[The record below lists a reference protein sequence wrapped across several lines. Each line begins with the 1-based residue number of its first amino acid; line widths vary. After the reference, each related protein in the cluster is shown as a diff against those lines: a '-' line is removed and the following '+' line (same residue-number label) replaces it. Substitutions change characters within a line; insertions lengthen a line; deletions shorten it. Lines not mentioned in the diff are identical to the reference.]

1 MAKKILKR
9 SLALGA
15 LMAFVIT
22 GSAMAKEFG
31 GKDYS
36 YSSKKPTDIRE
47 SYKLNVE
54 GGSVDEVIGANYFGI
69 NEDTT
74 WIQNNDEKISINKVF
89 TTISGDVEVEEGLYG
104 GTKIAGGYP
113 DGGNYPRAGLQ
124 IDTNETNL
132 IINGGTFGTTN
143 SDDGFR
149 KIVVAGDFIKERG
162 TNYGNEV
169 KILSNIDKSNITI
182 NSGTFDSV
190 VFGGS
195 VIGVYGYHLVND
207 VAKVKEA
214 NIVVNGGTFNAPLVA
229 GGGSYNIVGNYPNNE
244 IREGSQILSEVEN
257 TNLLLN
263 GGTFN
268 GEIYAGGL
276 QGVKENEIPN
286 TMPVSKVGVTNISI
300 KGEIKDSIYGYNIKA
315 NRVDSKTWKFAT
327 DYSKSVT
334 TNIVVESQG
343 SVKNIDIVKGS
354 VIFKDGATWDIGT
367 STSNIATN
375 VTLKAGSSLAID
387 GDSFERKE
395 KDNVYAVN
403 GIGYFKAEEGAK
415 LVITGLKET
424 TYNIAKGFEN
434 YSVDGFVVADNAL
447 MAANINI
454 EDDELTAIIAP
465 KSMNQIVDSTGVS
478 SNAGSMLES
487 VVGMASTDNVPDA
500 SKPAIE
506 FIVNAMAGQASGN
519 TPEGAGTAINS
530 ALQIGEA
537 GGNSGTAL
545 SVVNNVAGVTTQ
557 RLSFSQMNT
566 APQGG
571 HGKVERKYKSG
582 AGVWAQYMHGK
593 DKVEDM
599 PMDSL
604 KSSYESQYNG
614 AVIGYDFKEVGKT
627 KTGIAFNYGEGD
639 SHSTGG
645 SIATRSD
652 FDFWGIGLYH
662 NIMNDDT
669 NLILD
674 VNYSKSD
681 SDVTQINGGTTLT
694 ANPETTTLSAGV
706 KFEKLIQNGPV
717 QIVPYAGLRFMSV
730 DTDDYAANIAGKK
743 AFMYAPDRQNIWL
756 IPVGVSL
763 RQENTYENGW
773 RVTPKADLSYIW
785 AVGDTDSSMTVSI
798 PGITNVANM
807 NYTVMDNGSFL
818 GTLGIEAEKGDWTY
832 GLSYSYQKGEYQ
844 RSDKWFVDVRY
855 SF

>member
-22 GSAMAKEFG
+22 GSAMAATVSFSGKNVTIGDTTIGAEKQSINITSHDMIIGENDKALKISSASNEDRAVSDSVSSHKINLLGITIDLQGAQRAVSASASTLTIGNEQTDSIFLKQTQWEGETDENSIAVIGLAKSKISLNAKNITIVAEGYSAAHIMNSTEDGSLPENHSVMEINADVISVTNNREG
-31 GKDYS
+31 GIGLSAHSHGEMIVNGD
-36 YSSKKPTDIRE
+36 
-47 SYKLNVE
+47 LNVNATNALDLR
-54 GGSVDEVIGANYFGI
+54 GNSKVRI
-69 NEDTT
+69 NEDGAHKTVLNGDIVFET
-74 WIQNNDEKISINKVF
+74 NNQNDGNSNGSGKLINSDTLVVFNGKGSEFNGRSYITYQVKTNDVFSYVQYVKNQNDEYADHHGKVTGFAMKFSNGATWNITDSSFVNTVDFGAGSVLNIDDVTKYTEKYAINGNAGKKISI
-89 TTISGDVEVEEGLYG
+89 D
-104 GTKIAGGYP
+104 GT
-113 DGGNYPRAGLQ
+113 
-124 IDTNETNL
+124 
-132 IINGGTFGTTN
+132 
-143 SDDGFR
+143 
-149 KIVVAGDFIKERG
+149 
-162 TNYGNEV
+162 
-169 KILSNIDKSNITI
+169 
-182 NSGTFDSV
+182 
-190 VFGGS
+190 
-195 VIGVYGYHLVND
+195 
-207 VAKVKEA
+207 
-214 NIVVNGGTFNAPLVA
+214 
-229 GGGSYNIVGNYPNNE
+229 
-244 IREGSQILSEVEN
+244 
-257 TNLLLN
+257 
-263 GGTFN
+263 
-268 GEIYAGGL
+268 
-276 QGVKENEIPN
+276 
-286 TMPVSKVGVTNISI
+286 
-300 KGEIKDSIYGYNIKA
+300 
-315 NRVDSKTWKFAT
+315 
-327 DYSKSVT
+327 
-334 TNIVVESQG
+334 
-343 SVKNIDIVKGS
+343 
-354 VIFKDGATWDIGT
+354 
-367 STSNIATN
+367 
-375 VTLKAGSSLAID
+375 
-387 GDSFERKE
+387 
-395 KDNVYAVN
+395 
-403 GIGYFKAEEGAK
+403 AK
-415 LVITGLKET
+415 LVVGGATEGNYKIVDATDAELNGAWAKE
-424 TYNIAKGFEN
+424 NI
-434 YSVDGFVVADNAL
+434 VLDNAL
-447 MAANINI
+447 MTADWDSEAKDAQKLDLVISAKAA
-454 EDDELTAIIAP
+454 DDLVNSGVATTSSASILSEIGQAIASGNV
-465 KSMNQIVDSTGVS
+465 KS
-478 SNAGSMLES
+478 E
-487 VVGMASTDNVPDA
+487 
-500 SKPAIE
+500 SKPAAD
-506 FIVNAMAGQASGN
+506 FIQNLMSGQASGN
-519 TPEGAGTAINS
+519 TPQAAGTAINS

-571 HGKVERKYKSG
+571 HGKVERKYKTG

-627 KTGIAFNYGEGD
+627 QTGIAFNYGEGD

>member
-1 MAKKILKR
+1 MDLV
-9 SLALGA
+9 GA
-15 LMAFVIT
+15 
-22 GSAMAKEFG
+22 
-31 GKDYS
+31 
-36 YSSKKPTDIRE
+36 
-47 SYKLNVE
+47 
-54 GGSVDEVIGANYFGI
+54 
-69 NEDTT
+69 
-74 WIQNNDEKISINKVF
+74 
-89 TTISGDVEVEEGLYG
+89 
-104 GTKIAGGYP
+104 
-113 DGGNYPRAGLQ
+113 
-124 IDTNETNL
+124 
-132 IINGGTFGTTN
+132 
-143 SDDGFR
+143 
-149 KIVVAGDFIKERG
+149 
-162 TNYGNEV
+162 
-169 KILSNIDKSNITI
+169 
-182 NSGTFDSV
+182 DS
-190 VFGGS
+190 F
-195 VIGVYGYHLVND
+195 
-207 VAKVKEA
+207 
-214 NIVVNGGTFNAPLVA
+214 
-229 GGGSYNIVGNYPNNE
+229 
-244 IREGSQILSEVEN
+244 
-257 TNLLLN
+257 
-263 GGTFN
+263 
-268 GEIYAGGL
+268 
-276 QGVKENEIPN
+276 
-286 TMPVSKVGVTNISI
+286 
-300 KGEIKDSIYGYNIKA
+300 
-315 NRVDSKTWKFAT
+315 
-327 DYSKSVT
+327 
-334 TNIVVESQG
+334 
-343 SVKNIDIVKGS
+343 VKGS
-354 VIFKDGATWDIGT
+354 INTNSNAPISFSDGATWELKGT
-367 STSNIATN
+367 NNVDTLNLGANSVVKIAKASEYLSNYAITGNN
-375 VTLKAGSSLAID
+375 VTI
-387 GDSFERKE
+387 
-395 KDNVYAVN
+395 KD
-403 GIGYFKAEEGAK
+403 GAK
-415 LVITGLKET
+415 LEVYGVDANTYKIVNAEGKELKGAWAKENIVI
-424 TYNIAKGFEN
+424 
-434 YSVDGFVVADNAL
+434 DNAL
-447 MAANINI
+447 MAADWDADALKN
-454 EDDELTAIIAP
+454 DKLDLVVAP
-465 KSMNQIVDSTGVS
+465 KTASQIVDSTGVS
-478 SNAGSMLES
+478 SGAGSMLGS
-487 VVGMASTDNVPDA
+487 AVDMASAGNVPDA
-500 SKPAIE
+500 SKPAVD

-627 KTGIAFNYGEGD
+627 QTGIAFNYGEGD

>member
-1 MAKKILKR
+1 
-9 SLALGA
+9 
-15 LMAFVIT
+15 
-22 GSAMAKEFG
+22 
-31 GKDYS
+31 
-36 YSSKKPTDIRE
+36 
-47 SYKLNVE
+47 
-54 GGSVDEVIGANYFGI
+54 
-69 NEDTT
+69 
-74 WIQNNDEKISINKVF
+74 
-89 TTISGDVEVEEGLYG
+89 
-104 GTKIAGGYP
+104 
-113 DGGNYPRAGLQ
+113 
-124 IDTNETNL
+124 
-132 IINGGTFGTTN
+132 
-143 SDDGFR
+143 
-149 KIVVAGDFIKERG
+149 
-162 TNYGNEV
+162 
-169 KILSNIDKSNITI
+169 
-182 NSGTFDSV
+182 
-190 VFGGS
+190 
-195 VIGVYGYHLVND
+195 
-207 VAKVKEA
+207 
-214 NIVVNGGTFNAPLVA
+214 
-229 GGGSYNIVGNYPNNE
+229 
-244 IREGSQILSEVEN
+244 
-257 TNLLLN
+257 
-263 GGTFN
+263 
-268 GEIYAGGL
+268 
-276 QGVKENEIPN
+276 
-286 TMPVSKVGVTNISI
+286 
-300 KGEIKDSIYGYNIKA
+300 
-315 NRVDSKTWKFAT
+315 
-327 DYSKSVT
+327 
-334 TNIVVESQG
+334 
-343 SVKNIDIVKGS
+343 
-354 VIFKDGATWDIGT
+354 
-367 STSNIATN
+367 
-375 VTLKAGSSLAID
+375 
-387 GDSFERKE
+387 
-395 KDNVYAVN
+395 
-403 GIGYFKAEEGAK
+403 
-415 LVITGLKET
+415 
-424 TYNIAKGFEN
+424 
-434 YSVDGFVVADNAL
+434 
-447 MAANINI
+447 
-454 EDDELTAIIAP
+454 
-465 KSMNQIVDSTGVS
+465 
-478 SNAGSMLES
+478 
-487 VVGMASTDNVPDA
+487 
-500 SKPAIE
+500 
-506 FIVNAMAGQASGN
+506 MAGQASGN

-627 KTGIAFNYGEGD
+627 QTGIAFNYGEGD